1 MAVTPVGNPYV
12 ESSDLVA
19 NYPGASEA
27 LAERI
32 DIVGVNPF
40 ANAAA
45 RDAAIP
51 SPVQGQMC
59 SLNDDNKGYRY
70 DGSAWVLFSGA
81 GNANFTN
88 AATGTFSSGGISY
101 KYITFTG
108 SGDLIVDQ
116 AGFADVLLVAGGA
129 GGGGSAGPGG
139 GGGAGGH
146 LYIPNAYLTEGSLT
160 LVVGAGGAGGIPVA
174 DEGKFGNNGIASSL
188 GGIYYSPGGGGGA
201 GGSYVRG
208 STDRRSTF
216 GLNGGSGG
224 GSASYSVGG
233 ASAGG
238 SGISGIGFSGGTA
251 TGQENA
257 GGGGGGSAVGANGAS
272 ATGGAG
278 GAGSSSSITGT
289 AVTRSGGGGGAGG
302 GGGGVGGAG
311 GSGGG
316 GAGSTTTGAAGTT
329 NSGGGA
335 GGGGNAGG
343 AGGSGVII
351 VRVVV

>member
-81 GNANFTN
+81 GDANFTN
-88 AATGTFSSGGISY
+88 AATGTYTDGSGISY

-108 SGDLIVDQ
+108 SGSLVVDQ
-116 AGFADVLLVAGGA
+116 AGFADILVVGGGGGGGSVASKKAYGGA
-129 GGGGSAGPGG
+129 GGMV
-139 GGGAGGH
+139 
-146 LYIPNAYLTEGSLT
+146 YIENHYFQAATFT
-160 LVVGAGGAGGIPVA
+160 ATI
-174 DEGKFGNNGIASSL
+174 
-188 GGIYYSPGGGGGA
+188 GA
-201 GGSYVRG
+201 GGSTTNDTVSDQGNTSSLDQIIGAGGG
-208 STDRRSTF
+208 SGFSSSSMRF
-216 GLNGGSGG
+216 GIGGGSGG
-224 GSASYSVGG
+224 GSTL
-233 ASAGG
+233 SA
-238 SGISGIGFSGGTA
+238 
-251 TGQENA
+251 NY
-257 GGGGGGSAVGANGAS
+257 V
-272 ATGGAG
+272 
-278 GAGSSSSITGT
+278 
-289 AVTRSGGGGGAGG
+289 
-302 GGGGVGGAG
+302 GVGIPGMGNNG
-311 GSGGG
+311 GFANPAAGG
-316 GAGSTTTGAAGTT
+316 GAGSAASGGTRGAGSANSITGSSVTYSTGGDSGTPVT
-329 NSGGGA
+329 VNSGNGHGDSTA
-335 GGGGNAGG
+335 GD
-343 AGGSGVII
+343 SGVII

>member
-81 GNANFTN
+81 GDANFTN
-88 AATGTFSSGGISY
+88 AATGTYTDGDDY

-108 SGDLIVDQ
+108 SGSLVVDQ
-116 AGFADVLLVAGGA
+116 AGFADILVIGGGGGGGNDGAGGA
-129 GGGGSAGPGG
+129 GGFVYAASYYLEVGTHTVTIGAGGATGSSSATNGTDSRLLNLYAIGGGFAVSSGGRAEYGGSGGGGSRAPGVGGRGIPGQGFAGGDTNGGGGGSAGVGGNSAGYGGPGTSNSITNTATFYA
-139 GGGAGGH
+139 AGGNRNTTSNTAAGRTN
-146 LYIPNAYLTEGSLT
+146 YNTNAAVNS
-160 LVVGAGGAGGIPVA
+160 
-174 DEGKFGNNGIASSL
+174 
-188 GGIYYSPGGGGGA
+188 
-201 GGSYVRG
+201 
-208 STDRRSTF
+208 
-216 GLNGGSGG
+216 GSGG
-224 GSASYSVGG
+224 GAYD
-233 ASAGG
+233 
-238 SGISGIGFSGGTA
+238 
-251 TGQENA
+251 
-257 GGGGGGSAVGANGAS
+257 
-272 ATGGAG
+272 
-278 GAGSSSSITGT
+278 
-289 AVTRSGGGGGAGG
+289 
-302 GGGGVGGAG
+302 GAG
-311 GSGGG
+311 GSGG
-316 GAGSTTTGAAGTT
+316 
-329 NSGGGA
+329 
-335 GGGGNAGG
+335 
-343 AGGSGVII
+343 SGVVI

>member
-81 GNANFTN
+81 GDANFTN
-88 AATGTFSSGGISY
+88 AATGTYTDDGIDY

-108 SGDLIVDQ
+108 SGELIVDQ
-116 AGFADVLLVAGGA
+116 AGFADVLVIGGA
-129 GGGGSAGPGG
+129 GSGGQFGG
-139 GGGAGGH
+139 GGGAGG
-146 LYIPNAYLTEGSLT
+146 YLSANVYLPAAVLT
-160 LVVGAGGAGGIPVA
+160 VTIGAGGAASTFKNGFASRLDNLFGVGGGAGGVGDVA
-174 DEGKFGNNGIASSL
+174 AAYRVGQSGAAGGGGGLRTDAAGGGGTPGQGYDGGKAQTGDSSGT
-188 GGIYYSPGGGGGA
+188 GGSGGGGGA
-201 GGSYVRG
+201 GAAGG
-208 STDRRSTF
+208 A
-216 GLNGGSGG
+216 GSG
-224 GSASYSVGG
+224 
-233 ASAGG
+233 
-238 SGISGIGFSGGTA
+238 
-251 TGQENA
+251 N
-257 GGGGGGSAVGANGAS
+257 VGA
-272 ATGGAG
+272 AG
-278 GAGSSSSITGT
+278 GAGSSSSITGG
-289 AVTRSGGGGGAGG
+289 AVTRSGGGGGSGSATA
-302 GGGGVGGAG
+302 GAG
-311 GSGGG
+311 GAGGG
-316 GAGSTTTGAAGTT
+316 GAGSTSTVGTAGTANT
-329 NSGGGA
+329 
-335 GGGGNAGG
+335 GGGGGG
-343 AGGSGVII
+343 GWAALGGNGGSGVVI

>member
-81 GNANFTN
+81 GPANFTN
-88 AATGTFSSGGISY
+88 TATGTYSSGGDSF
-101 KYITFTG
+101 KYVTFTG
-108 SGDLIVDQ
+108 SGSLVVDR
-116 AGFADVLLVAGGA
+116 AGFADILVV
-129 GGGGSAGPGG
+129 GGGGSGSRYSA
-139 GGGAGGH
+139 GGAGGH
-146 LYIPNAYLTEGSLT
+146 LEFNNAYLALGTLT
-160 LVVGAGGAGGIPVA
+160 VTVGAGGAANSIASVRGY
-174 DEGKFGNNGIASSL
+174 NGIASSV
-188 GGIYYSPGGGGGA
+188 GSYFSPGGGGGA
-201 GGSYVRG
+201 VVGI
-208 STDRRSTF
+208 
-216 GLNGGSGG
+216 NGGSGSG
-224 GSASYSVGG
+224 GSTIGLGIVGLG
-233 ASAGG
+233 NNGG
-238 SGISGIGFSGGTA
+238 ILSSGNGNT
-251 TGQENA
+251 A
-257 GGGGGGSAVGANGAS
+257 GGGGGAGAVGGNAVGFGPAGV
-272 ATGGAG
+272 GGAG
-278 GAGSSSSITGT
+278 RSNSITGT
-289 AVTRSGGGGGAGG
+289 AVTRAGG
-302 GGGGVGGAG
+302 GGSGGFGFAASG

-316 GAGSTTTGAAGTT
+316 GAGSTSDSPAATSGTANTGGG
-329 NSGGGA
+329 GGGA
-335 GGGGNAGG
+335 GYSSSGGTGG
-343 AGGSGVII
+343 AGGSGLVI

>member
-70 DGSAWVLFSGA
+70 DGSAWILFSGA
-81 GNANFTN
+81 GDANFTN

-108 SGDLIVDQ
+108 SGELIVDR
-116 AGFADVLLVAGGA
+116 AGFADVLIVGGGA
-129 GGGGSAGPGG
+129 SGGARVGG

-146 LYIPNAYLTEGSLT
+146 LEILNAYLPVGTLT
-160 LVVGAGGAGGIPVA
+160 VTVGAGGASVTESA
-174 DEGKFGNNGIASSL
+174 NLGKTGLAGSTSRVGSYFSTG
-188 GGIYYSPGGGGGA
+188 GGGGGA
-201 GGSYVRG
+201 GLIANLPQ
-208 STDRRSTF
+208 T
-216 GLNGGSGG
+216 GGSGG
-224 GSASYSVGG
+224 GAASSAAPSGGG
-233 ASAGG
+233 AGAAGTTGLGNAGGTGSTTDLGNGGGGG
-238 SGISGIGFSGGTA
+238 SGAAAANATANNGSIGGAGVSNSFTNTA
-251 TGQENA
+251 VTRA
-257 GGGGGGSAVGANGAS
+257 GGGGGSG
-272 ATGGAG
+272 
-278 GAGSSSSITGT
+278 TGT
-289 AVTRSGGGGGAGG
+289 PA
-302 GGGGVGGAG
+302 AG

-316 GAGSTTTGAAGTT
+316 GAGAKGASAATSGTVNT
-329 NSGGGA
+329 
-335 GGGGNAGG
+335 GGGGGGHQDNAASG
-343 AGGSGVII
+343 AGGSGVVII
-351 VRVVV
+351 RVVV

>member
-81 GNANFTN
+81 GDANFTN

-108 SGDLIVDQ
+108 IGELIVDQ
-116 AGFADVLLVAGGA
+116 AGFADILVI
-129 GGGGSAGPGG
+129 GGGGGGGHMGG
-139 GGGAGGH
+139 GGGAGG
-146 LYIPNAYLTEGSLT
+146 YFSSNAYVAAGTLTVT
-160 LVVGAGGAGGIPVA
+160 I
-174 DEGKFGNNGIASSL
+174 
-188 GGIYYSPGGGGGA
+188 
-201 GGSYVRG
+201 
-208 STDRRSTF
+208 
-216 GLNGGSGG
+216 
-224 GSASYSVGG
+224 
-233 ASAGG
+233 
-238 SGISGIGFSGGTA
+238 
-251 TGQENA
+251 
-257 GGGGGGSAVGANGAS
+257 
-272 ATGGAG
+272 GAG
-278 GAGSSSSITGT
+278 GAGSPANTGYT
-289 AVTRSGGGGGAGG
+289 VGNTR
-302 GGGGVGGAG
+302 
-311 GSGGG
+311 
-316 GAGSTTTGAAGTT
+316 TTLKDRYLF
-329 NSGGGA
+329 N
-335 GGGGNAGG
+335 NWRRRRC
-343 AGGSGVII
+343 IF
-351 VRVVV
+351 

>member
-81 GNANFTN
+81 GDANFTN
-88 AATGTFSSGGISY
+88 AATGTYTDGSGISY

-108 SGDLIVDQ
+108 SGSLVVDQ
-116 AGFADVLLVAGGA
+116 AGFADILVVGGGGGGGSVASKKAYGGA
-129 GGGGSAGPGG
+129 GGMV
-139 GGGAGGH
+139 
-146 LYIPNAYLTEGSLT
+146 YIENHYFQAATFT
-160 LVVGAGGAGGIPVA
+160 ATI
-174 DEGKFGNNGIASSL
+174 
-188 GGIYYSPGGGGGA
+188 GA
-201 GGSYVRG
+201 GGSTTNDTVSDQGNTSSLDQIIGAGGGSGFSSG
-208 STDRRSTF
+208 STRF
-216 GLNGGSGG
+216 GIGGGSGG
-224 GSASYSVGG
+224 GSTL
-233 ASAGG
+233 SA
-238 SGISGIGFSGGTA
+238 
-251 TGQENA
+251 NY
-257 GGGGGGSAVGANGAS
+257 V
-272 ATGGAG
+272 
-278 GAGSSSSITGT
+278 
-289 AVTRSGGGGGAGG
+289 
-302 GGGGVGGAG
+302 GVGIPGMGNNG
-311 GSGGG
+311 GFANPAAGG
-316 GAGSTTTGAAGTT
+316 GAGSAASGGTRGAGSANSITGSSVTYSTGGDSGTPVT
-329 NSGGGA
+329 VNSGNGHGNSTA
-335 GGGGNAGG
+335 GD
-343 AGGSGVII
+343 SGVII

>member
-81 GNANFTN
+81 GDANFTN
-88 AATGTFSSGGISY
+88 AATGTYTDGGISY

-108 SGDLIVDQ
+108 SGSLVVDR
-116 AGFADVLLVAGGA
+116 AGFADVLV
-129 GGGGSAGPGG
+129 
-139 GGGAGGH
+139 
-146 LYIPNAYLTEGSLT
+146 I
-160 LVVGAGGAGGIPVA
+160 
-174 DEGKFGNNGIASSL
+174 
-188 GGIYYSPGGGGGA
+188 
-201 GGSYVRG
+201 
-208 STDRRSTF
+208 
-216 GLNGGSGG
+216 
-224 GSASYSVGG
+224 
-233 ASAGG
+233 
-238 SGISGIGFSGGTA
+238 
-251 TGQENA
+251 
-257 GGGGGGSAVGANGAS
+257 GGGGGGSIGVSGSHFGAGGAAGTVSNGLVFLSQSTHTITIGAGGALNAGGFASIIGVLNVILSSSGGGIENVVRLGGINTFFTGGTNAATISGGGGAGNSANGSNAVS
-272 ATGGAG
+272 GLLGGAG
-278 GAGSSSSITGT
+278 GAGVSSSITGA
-289 AVTRSGGGGGAGG
+289 AVTRGG
-302 GGGGVGGAG
+302 GGGGGGSTGGAG
-311 GSGGG
+311 GSGG
-316 GAGSTTTGAAGTT
+316 AATNGSI
-329 NSGGGA
+329 NLGGGA
-335 GGGGNAGG
+335 GGGATVNTST
-343 AGGSGVII
+343 GGSGLVI

>member
-40 ANAAA
+40 ADAAA

-81 GNANFTN
+81 GDANFTN
-88 AATGTFSSGGISY
+88 AATGTYTDGDSY

-108 SGDLIVDQ
+108 SGELVVDQ
-116 AGFADVLLVAGGA
+116 AGFADVLVI
-129 GGGGSAGPGG
+129 GGGGGGGLWSTTIAGG
-139 GGGAGGH
+139 GGGAG
-146 LYIPNAYLTEGSLT
+146 AYLALSDVYMPAGTLT
-160 LVVGAGGAGGIPVA
+160 VTVGAGGSNDRTGGLI
-174 DEGKFGNNGIASSL
+174 
-188 GGIYYSPGGGGGA
+188 GGVSIVGTVRAMGGGGGA
-201 GGSYVRG
+201 GSANIGHMGRPGGS
-208 STDRRSTF
+208 
-216 GLNGGSGG
+216 GSGG
-224 GSASYSVGG
+224 GGSNTATTSIGGSAVFGSDAGNAGAGNPGTYSGGGGGGAGAVGTAAASGVGG
-233 ASAGG
+233 NGGAGTSSSITGSAV
-238 SGISGIGFSGGTA
+238 TR
-251 TGQENA
+251 A
-257 GGGGGGSAVGANGAS
+257 GGGGGGSN
-272 ATGGAG
+272 T
-278 GAGSSSSITGT
+278 TPGT
-289 AVTRSGGGGGAGG
+289 
-302 GGGGVGGAG
+302 G

-316 GAGSTTTGAAGTT
+316 GNGGTTSGGTAGSANTG
-329 NSGGGA
+329 SGGGGVRNTLA
-335 GGGGNAGG
+335 NGR
-343 AGGSGVII
+343 AGGSGIVI

>member
-40 ANAAA
+40 ADAAA

-81 GNANFTN
+81 GDANFTN
-88 AATGTFSSGGISY
+88 AATGTYTDGDDY

-108 SGDLIVDQ
+108 SGSLVVDK
-116 AGFADVLLVAGGA
+116 AGFADVLVI
-129 GGGGSAGPGG
+129 GGGGGGGNLRGG
-139 GGGAGGH
+139 GGGAGGN
-146 LYIPNAYLTEGSLT
+146 LVGTSVYLSEATHT
-160 LVVGAGGAGGIPVA
+160 VTVGAGGIGAFALRAVQSGG
-174 DEGKFGNNGIASSL
+174 GNGISSRV
-188 GGIYYSPGGGGGA
+188 GNYYGVGGGGGGGGQGGA
-201 GGSYVRG
+201 GILGVG
-208 STDRRSTF
+208 QP
-216 GLNGGSGG
+216 GGSGG
-224 GSASYSVGG
+224 GGGSA

-238 SGISGIGFSGGTA
+238 SGLSGQGNAGGTGYNGGGGGSGA
-251 TGQENA
+251 VGANGLISTGGNGGA
-257 GGGGGGSAVGANGAS
+257 GTSSSITGSPVTRTGGGGGGSEG
-272 ATGGAG
+272 
-278 GAGSSSSITGT
+278 GT
-289 AVTRSGGGGGAGG
+289 AGT
-302 GGGGVGGAG
+302 G

-316 GAGSTTTGAAGTT
+316 GAGTNNNTTGGVGTI
-329 NSGGGA
+329 NSGSGGGGGGFDGGAGNGGA
-335 GGGGNAGG
+335 GGN
-343 AGGSGVII
+343 GGSGLVI

>member
-81 GNANFTN
+81 GDANFTN
-88 AATGTFSSGGISY
+88 AATGTYTEGGIDY

-108 SGDLIVDQ
+108 SDSLEISQ
-116 AGFADVLLVAGGA
+116 AGFADILVI
-129 GGGGSAGPGG
+129 GGGGGGGQRVGG

-146 LYIPNAYLTEGSLT
+146 LYITNAYLPAGT
-160 LVVGAGGAGGIPVA
+160 LNVTVGAAGAGGVFESAGIGLS
-174 DEGKFGNNGIASSL
+174 GNNGIASSV
-188 GGIYYSPGGGGGA
+188 GGTFYSPGGGAGAGSTINFAHSANYSGFGLNGASGGATAGRQAGSPPSGSGISGLGSAGGDGVGLIGGGGGGAGAVGGNAISSTGGAGGAGAANSITNSSVTRAGGGGGNGTTGGAAGSGGGGA
-201 GGSYVRG
+201 GGS
-208 STDRRSTF
+208 
-216 GLNGGSGG
+216 
-224 GSASYSVGG
+224 G
-233 ASAGG
+233 A
-238 SGISGIGFSGGTA
+238 
-251 TGQENA
+251 
-257 GGGGGGSAVGANGAS
+257 ANGSNAS
-272 ATGGAG
+272 INLG
-278 GAGSSSSITGT
+278 
-289 AVTRSGGGGGAGG
+289 GGGGGAGVDMTG
-302 GGGGVGGAG
+302 GNG
-311 GSGGG
+311 GSGL
-316 GAGSTTTGAAGTT
+316 
-329 NSGGGA
+329 
-335 GGGGNAGG
+335 
-343 AGGSGVII
+343 VI

>member
-81 GNANFTN
+81 GDANFTN
-88 AATGTFSSGGISY
+88 AATGTYTDGGINY

-108 SGDLIVDQ
+108 SGELIVDQ
-116 AGFADVLLVAGGA
+116 AGFADILVI
-129 GGGGSAGPGG
+129 GGGGSGGESRGG
-139 GGGAGGH
+139 GGGAGGY
-146 LYIPNAYLTEGSLT
+146 LAVTSAYLSATT
-160 LVVGAGGAGGIPVA
+160 HTVTVGAGGAGATGANYHV
-174 DEGKFGNNGIASSL
+174 GFNGLSSNV
-188 GGIYYSPGGGGGA
+188 GPFYGVGGGRGGA
-201 GGSYVRG
+201 LSRPR
-208 STDRRSTF
+208 D
-216 GLNGGSGG
+216 
-224 GSASYSVGG
+224 
-233 ASAGG
+233 
-238 SGISGIGFSGGTA
+238 
-251 TGQENA
+251 
-257 GGGGGGSAVGANGAS
+257 
-272 ATGGAG
+272 
-278 GAGSSSSITGT
+278 
-289 AVTRSGGGGGAGG
+289 
-302 GGGGVGGAG
+302 GGAG

-316 GAGSTTTGAAGTT
+316 GGIVS
-329 NSGGGA
+329 GA
-335 GGGGNAGG
+335 GGSGTAGQGNAGG
-343 AGGSGVII
+343 AQSSGSGGGGGGGANAAGANGGAAGGNGGAGESSGITGSSVTRAGGGGGGNHGGTAGTGGTGGGGAGSTSNALSTAGTVNTGGGSGGGGYTSGVGGSTAAGGSGLVII
-351 VRVVV
+351 RVVV

>member
-81 GNANFTN
+81 GDANFTN

-116 AGFADVLLVAGGA
+116 AGFADILVIGG
-129 GGGGSAGPGG
+129 GGGGSSESGGG
-139 GGGAGGH
+139 GGGAGGY
-146 LYIPNAYLTEGSLT
+146 LAVVSAYLSVTT
-160 LVVGAGGAGGIPVA
+160 HTVTIGAGGALATGGL
-174 DEGKFGNNGIASSL
+174 EGYNGISSSV
-188 GGIYYSPGGGGGA
+188 GSYFGVGGGGS
-201 GGSYVRG
+201 GGQG
-208 STDRRSTF
+208 RSQS
-216 GLNGGSGG
+216 GGSGG
-224 GSASYSVGG
+224 GGGHFGRAGG
-233 ASAGG
+233 AGTIGQGNAGATG
-238 SGISGIGFSGGTA
+238 GGGTA
-251 TGQENA
+251 A
-257 GGGGGGSAVGANGAS
+257 SGGGGATAGGVAGSGSTGGNGGAGTSSSLTGSAVTRA
-272 ATGGAG
+272 GGAG
-278 GAGSSSSITGT
+278 GAGSTTGSTGGVGGGGNGGAAASTNGT
-289 AVTRSGGGGGAGG
+289 AGTINTGGGGGSGWELNGA
-302 GGGGVGGAG
+302 AG
-311 GSGGG
+311 GSGL
-316 GAGSTTTGAAGTT
+316 
-329 NSGGGA
+329 
-335 GGGGNAGG
+335 
-343 AGGSGVII
+343 VI